1 MAPRGSLGVVLTW
14 LNHTPPTL
22 AKLTLPRGGEQGP
35 GRGPAGILGACW
47 RDVKTMPSGE
57 PWEQNR
63 SHGDSAS
70 LSWTLKKEYSS
81 DQAGLEEHTGMRQD
95 NPCRMGMGE

>member
-1 MAPRGSLGVVLTW
+1 
-14 LNHTPPTL
+14 
-22 AKLTLPRGGEQGP
+22 
-35 GRGPAGILGACW
+35 
-47 RDVKTMPSGE
+47 MPSGE

-81 DQAGLEEHTGMRQD
+81 DQAGLEEHTGLRQD
-95 NPCRMGMGE
+95 NPCRMGMRGVVSA